1 MTNVREHVLPQTQ
14 RWNLAHL
21 TDQLDLTDGDR
32 GPKVSA
38 FWTMLTFSGVIAIA
52 GVVLVVGI
60 GLVASLARPNT
71 TDLLT
76 NSQTTGRTSPTLVY
90 LITAVAAGGAA
101 GVPLDLGRTERLFTG
116 PQRKAVNARDRECA
130 WPDCHSHAR

>member
-1 MTNVREHVLPQTQ
+1 
-14 RWNLAHL
+14 
-21 TDQLDLTDGDR
+21 
-32 GPKVSA
+32 
-38 FWTMLTFSGVIAIA
+38 MLTFSRVIAIA

-60 GLVASLARPNT
+60 GLVASLALPNT

-130 WPDCHSHAR
+130 WPDCHAHAR